1 MSNRRELDLVLMG
14 ATGFTGRLVAT
25 HLARHAPGTH
35 RIGIAGRSSFSSP
48 ETSNAGSV
56 PLAEGGT
63 MPSNRDVT
71 AGSIDVARPRA
82 PMAMCG
88 V

>member
-35 RIGIAGRSSFSSP
+35 RIGIAGRSISRLR
-48 ETSNAGSV
+48 EV
-56 PLAEGGT
+56 
-63 MPSNRDVT
+63 RDQL
-71 AGSIDVARPRA
+71 GARA
-82 PMAMCG
+82 SQW
-88 V
+88 